1 MKNSRPVTEIHLFG
15 SLRKAFER
23 LNEHPV
29 QLELDESAAIVEI
42 LKDLAIDPDK
52 IQLAMLNYKAVS
64 KAATV
69 HPGDRLSLFPT
80 EYPIFADWKD
90 FRFN

>member
-1 MKNSRPVTEIHLFG
+1 MKNSRSVTEIHLFG

-23 LNEHPV
+23 LDEHPV
-29 QLELDESAAIVEI
+29 QLDLDGSATIVEI
-42 LKDLAIDPDK
+42 LKELAIEPDK
-52 IQLAMLNYKAVS
+52 IQLAMLNYRAVS
-64 KAATV
+64 KDATV